1 MKWQLAGRYA
11 LFNSALFNSAL
22 LTAFITIG
30 LPSRVLAAQE
40 QDMTQIHITMGG
52 TPGAEFSAEWRIT
65 HNDETIE
72 YPEVLGT
79 VPAEFTFEGTVLE
92 GTVKLLSDDER
103 LEVDIVK
110 GSNRSRS
117 STQGKGGTLTVVVR

>member
-1 MKWQLAGRYA
+1 MKQPSAWQA
-11 LFNSALFNSAL
+11 LRLHGVLFTAVFTFGFP
-22 LTAFITIG
+22 LTG
-30 LPSRVLAAQE
+30 LAAQE
-40 QDMTQIHITMGG
+40 QDMTQIHITMSGS
-52 TPGAEFSAEWRIT
+52 PGAEFSAEWRIT
-65 HNDETIE
+65 HNGETVE
-72 YPEVLGT
+72 HPETHGT
-79 VPAEFTFEGTVLE
+79 VPAEFTFEGDTLE

>member
-1 MKWQLAGRYA
+1 
-11 LFNSALFNSAL
+11 
-22 LTAFITIG
+22 
-30 LPSRVLAAQE
+30 
-40 QDMTQIHITMGG
+40 MTQIHITMSGS
-52 TPGAEFSAEWRIT
+52 PGAEFSAEWRIT
-65 HNDETIE
+65 QDGDTIE
-72 YPEVLGT
+72 HPETRGT
-79 VPAEFTFEGTVLE
+79 VPAEFTFEGDTLE

>member
-1 MKWQLAGRYA
+1 MKRLSAWHSSRRYGA
-11 LFNSALFNSAL
+11 W
-22 LTAFITIG
+22 LTTVLTLG
-30 LPSRVLAAQE
+30 LSFPGLAAQE
-40 QDMTQIHITMGG
+40 QDMTQIHITMSGS
-52 TPGAEFSAEWRIT
+52 PGAEFSAEWRIT
-65 HNDETIE
+65 QDGDTIE
-72 YPEVLGT
+72 HPETRGT
-79 VPAEFTFEGTVLE
+79 VPAEFTFEGDTLE